1 MAAWER
7 VRASSSEPVSHGRN
21 VAMCLAAVAT
31 VALLGSTLNESA
43 SDALLQ
49 TSIPMASPVAAGQ
62 RVGQFVHAQAV
73 PVGQMPRATAV
84 AQQPPRQA
92 QARQQMVQAQTAPV
106 SPQPQAAVPQQ
117 QLRPLQAAAPQQQQV
132 RQPMAQ
138 PQFQPSAAPQQ
149 QAQPQQQVQY
159 AAQVPQAQPRLQP
172 QLVTKNAAIANGQ
185 AFPAAR
191 PQLDEE
197 EAEEEEAAE
206 EAPAEEAPAEG
217 EEAAAPAGEEGE
229 EAAPAEGGQMGE
241 VECFAAQKC
250 LGTYN
255 QDKVSAE
262 GISDPLLSLQAQCSA
277 LTGVVHCM
285 CAQCETTAEEDPQF
299 LALHTEACSPAKIA
313 EYHLAGGACE
323 GFASAYCGLELNEQF
338 CENFAV
344 PPVLGSESWLKQ
356 HEVVDPGEEA
366 AAAGQHLFMNQ
377 LPRYTEEVAD
387 SMDKYLPNG
396 AEEASAKARL
406 ADAVADEIEALKPEG
421 DEEEGGAEPEGGQEE
436 AGDEAEAEGEEGDK
450 KKDDEGI
457 LCEYTGV
464 MC

>member
-1 MAAWER
+1 
-7 VRASSSEPVSHGRN
+7 
-21 VAMCLAAVAT
+21 
-31 VALLGSTLNESA
+31 
-43 SDALLQ
+43 
-49 TSIPMASPVAAGQ
+49 
-62 RVGQFVHAQAV
+62 
-73 PVGQMPRATAV
+73 
-84 AQQPPRQA
+84 
-92 QARQQMVQAQTAPV
+92 
-106 SPQPQAAVPQQ
+106 
-117 QLRPLQAAAPQQQQV
+117 
-132 RQPMAQ
+132 
-138 PQFQPSAAPQQ
+138 
-149 QAQPQQQVQY
+149 
-159 AAQVPQAQPRLQP
+159 
-172 QLVTKNAAIANGQ
+172 
-185 AFPAAR
+185 
-191 PQLDEE
+191 
-197 EAEEEEAAE
+197 
-206 EAPAEEAPAEG
+206 
-217 EEAAAPAGEEGE
+217 
-229 EAAPAEGGQMGE
+229 MGE
-241 VECFAAQKC
+241 VECFAAEKC

-387 SMDKYLPNG
+387 SMDKYLTNG